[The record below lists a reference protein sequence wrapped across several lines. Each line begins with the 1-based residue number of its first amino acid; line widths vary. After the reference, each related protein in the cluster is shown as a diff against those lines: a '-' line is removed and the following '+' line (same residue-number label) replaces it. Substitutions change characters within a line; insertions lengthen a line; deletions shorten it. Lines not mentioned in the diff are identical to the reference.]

1 MRMGFTTWSAI
12 VYLILFVADI
22 FAFIKGKENKKWVP
36 CIMITAL
43 MVVGIVILGYLWITS
58 PM

>member
-1 MRMGFTTWSAI
+1 MGFTTQLAI
-12 VYLILFVADI
+12 IYLILFIIDI

-36 CIMITAL
+36 CIIVTVL
-43 MVVGIVILGYLWITS
+43 MVVGIVISGYLWFTS

>member
-1 MRMGFTTWSAI
+1 MGFTMWAAI
-12 VYLILFVADI
+12 VYLILFVTDI

-36 CIMITAL
+36 CIIITVL
-43 MVVGIVILGYLWITS
+43 MVVGIVILGYLWFTS

>member
-1 MRMGFTTWSAI
+1 MGLTTWLA
-12 VYLILFVADI
+12 VLYLILFVIDI

-36 CIMITAL
+36 CIIVTAL
-43 MVVGIVILGYLWITS
+43 MVVGIVILGYLWFTS

>member
-1 MRMGFTTWSAI
+1 MGFTTKLAI
-12 VYLILFVADI
+12 LYLILFVVDI

-36 CIMITAL
+36 CIIVTAVMVIGIMILA
-43 MVVGIVILGYLWITS
+43 YLWFTS